1 MDYKSIFKRYD
12 IRGKYPGELN
22 EAVAIKLA
30 QAYFHTIRPREVV
43 IGYYNIYGSDIIARA
58 FSAELITEGVKV
70 YNVGSVTTP
79 MLYFSSSY
87 KNIPLSIMCT
97 ASHLGEGYT
106 GIKPNKDG
114 IPLEEEAVLAIKV
127 EFDRLTTIASHDF
140 ELVPAE
146 RQPETINI
154 YGPYVA
160 TIASL
165 LSYPLYNYKVAVD
178 LGNGNNAFVAEQ
190 LLHKVGIDYRAI
202 NSEVR
207 DRDLQHPS
215 NPKMQ
220 SNRSQLEHLIAEMG
234 ADLGVIWD
242 GDCDRCY
249 LVDWAGEV
257 IPPEYVAIKIAG
269 LLKKTN
275 SYSHIT
281 ADVRASFA
289 VERELAKEEIKV
301 KRIQAWHVPIKYEM
315 EQDPTIGF
323 GFEVSGHYVFKDFFK
338 IDDGLLAFLL
348 FIEAL
353 ENLKLDFK
361 ADLSKFHSTYYIP
374 EEMNFTSPISEEEL
388 KAKLPVKYK
397 DGLINLVDGVSID
410 YPTWRFNIRA
420 SRTEPILRLNISGTN
435 RAEVGAHLADIERVV
450 GGKKLAS

>member
-1 MDYKSIFKRYD
+1 MKINSSIFRAYD
-12 IRGKYPGELN
+12 IRGVYPQDLN
-22 EAVAIKLA
+22 EETAFAIGRSFVKFLPQNRPKIAVARDNRLSSAALHQSLISGMTEMGADMVDLGLA
-30 QAYFHTIRPREVV
+30 
-43 IGYYNIYGSDIIARA
+43 
-58 FSAELITEGVKV
+58 
-70 YNVGSVTTP
+70 TTP

-106 GIKPNKDG
+106 GIKQNKDG

-140 ELVPAE
+140 ELVHAE

-301 KRIQAWHVPIKYEM
+301 KRNLIL
-315 EQDPTIGF
+315 D
-323 GFEVSGHYVFKDFFK
+323 
-338 IDDGLLAFLL
+338 LLGGIL
-348 FIEAL
+348 
-353 ENLKLDFK
+353 
-361 ADLSKFHSTYYIP
+361 YYILHIWETLYGIMLVIKLCQTP
-374 EEMNFTSPISEEEL
+374 NYITKTAAKIEKMSNNIEYRFHGEERLTAKPREEL
-388 KAKLPVKYK
+388 EEKDPKYTLNPLHPIRFSK
-397 DGLINLVDGVSID
+397 TVREGMLYLD
-410 YPTWRFNIRA
+410 YV
-420 SRTEPILRLNISGTN
+420 L
-435 RAEVGAHLADIERVV
+435 H
-450 GGKKLAS
+450 GGPL